1 MAIKERIEAG
11 QRSKPEAIR
20 KLATPEIITAQWQ
33 LARIAARIMAQERI
47 KTSEK

>member
-1 MAIKERIEAG
+1 LKPAKDL
-11 QRSKPEAIR
+11 KPEAIR